1 MKTTKT
7 QKRWNA
13 SLGATLGA
21 TLGLLAAA
29 PLALAAPDA
38 GQLLNEQQR
47 LNKPGQQPVNKPAL
61 LDAEAAQAAQSGGFK
76 AQIKQ
81 VRFTGA
87 EGLASETELQAWV
100 ADRLGRSLNHAE
112 LQALAARVTAQL
124 QARGYM
130 LARAY
135 LPPQDLSEGVLEV
148 AVLVG
153 RLESGAGRVQLL
165 GKDGGL
171 NTRLNTRLAA
181 IANAALP
188 PGAVRGEQIE
198 RAILLI
204 NDVPGVS
211 ARASL
216 DKGAEPG
223 SSRIIVTA
231 EELPALGGSVFA
243 DNFSN
248 RYTGALRVGAQGF
261 WNRPLGLE
269 DVAGLSLSASEGTK
283 QAALSYA
290 FALNPAGL
298 RANLAASY
306 LRYEVGQ
313 ELKRLDLS
321 GSAQSLVAGLSYPLL
336 RGREQNLW
344 LSLDAERKQLSDQA
358 LGLSLRERRL
368 HRLGAGLSGSGWD
381 TLLGGGLNEFSAG
394 LSVGQ
399 LNLAGNAGD
408 QAADALS
415 ARTQGGFHKLSWR
428 LARSQSVA
436 ADWAPNGLS
445 LYLAANG
452 QQASRN
458 LDSSEKFMLGGPNG
472 VRSYA
477 VGEAVGD
484 SGWVFNGE
492 LRQDFMLGGGLR
504 AQALGFVDSGSVTQ
518 HASPWAGAL
527 QGQPNRYTLH
537 GVGLGLN
544 LFAQSWSVRS
554 GVARALGENE
564 GRNPATGL
572 EADGRQD
579 RYRLWLQLQAR
590 F

>member
-1 MKTTKT
+1 MKKTKLK
-7 QKRWNA
+7 QRLSA
-13 SLGATLGA
+13 PLSATLGA

-47 LNKPGQQPVNKPAL
+47 LSKPAQQPANKPAL
-61 LDAEAAQAAQSGGFK
+61 LESEAAQAAQSGGFK
-76 AQIKQ
+76 AQLKQ
-81 VRFTGA
+81 VRFVGA
-87 EGLASETELQAWV
+87 EGLASEAELQSWV

-112 LQALAARVTAQL
+112 LQAVAARVTAQL

-135 LPPQDLSEGVLEV
+135 LPPQDLSEGVLEI

-153 RLESGAGRVQLL
+153 RLESGAGRVQVL
-165 GKDGGL
+165 GKDAGL
-171 NTRLNTRLAA
+171 STRLTA

-204 NDVPGVS
+204 NDVPGIS
-211 ARASL
+211 ARANL
-216 DKGAEPG
+216 DKGLEPG
-223 SSRIIVTA
+223 SSRVIVKA
-231 EELPALGGSVFA
+231 EELPTLGGSVFA

-248 RYTGALRVGAQGF
+248 RYTGAVRAGAQGF

-269 DVAGLSLSASEGTK
+269 DVASLSLSASEGTK

-298 RANLAASY
+298 RANLAGSY

-313 ELKRLDLS
+313 ELKRLDLQ

-344 LSLDAERKQLSDQA
+344 MSLDAERKQLSDQA

-381 TLLGGGLNEFSAG
+381 ALLGGGLNEFSAG

-399 LNLAGNAGD
+399 VNLAGNVGD

-415 ARTQGGFHKLSWR
+415 ARTQGGFHKLTWR

-436 ADWAPNGLS
+436 ADWAPSGLS
-445 LYLAANG
+445 VYAAVNG

-458 LDSSEKFMLGGPNG
+458 LDSSEKFMLGGPSG

-492 LRQDFMLGGGLR
+492 LRQDFMLNGELR
-504 AQALGFVDSGSVTQ
+504 AQALGFVDSGSITQ
-518 HASPWAGAL
+518 HASPWAGSL
-527 QGQPNRYTLH
+527 QGQPNRYSLH

-554 GVARALGENE
+554 GVARALGENA

-579 RYRLWLQLQAR
+579 RYRLWLQVQAR

>member
-1 MKTTKT
+1 MKTTM
-7 QKRWNA
+7 QKKRLRA
-13 SLGATLGA
+13 CLGV
-21 TLGLLAAA
+21 TLGLLAATS
-29 PLALAAPDA
+29 LVQAAPDA

-47 LNKPGQQPVNKPAL
+47 LNKPGQQPANKPAL
-61 LDAEAAQAAQSGGFK
+61 LESEAAQAAQSGGFK
-76 AQIKQ
+76 VQIKQ
-81 VRFTGA
+81 VRFTGT
-87 EGLASETELQAWV
+87 EGLVSEADQQAWV

-124 QARGYM
+124 QARGFM

-135 LPPQDLSEGVLEV
+135 LPPQDLSEGVLEI

-153 RLESGAGRVQLL
+153 RLESGASRVQVL
-165 GKDGGL
+165 GKDAGL
-171 NTRLNTRLAA
+171 NTRLMA
-181 IANAALP
+181 IANAAMP
-188 PGAVRGEQIE
+188 AGAVRGEQIE

-211 ARASL
+211 ARATL
-216 DKGAEPG
+216 DKGVEPG
-223 SSRIIVTA
+223 TSRVIITA
-231 EELPALGGSVFA
+231 EELPTLSGSVLA

-248 RYTGALRVGAQGF
+248 RYTGAVRVGAQGF

-269 DVAGLSLSASEGTK
+269 DVASLSLSASEGTQ
-283 QAALSYA
+283 QAALSYG

-298 RANLAASY
+298 RANLAGSY
-306 LRYEVGQ
+306 LRYKVGQ
-313 ELKRLDLS
+313 ELDRLDLR
-321 GSAQSLVAGLSYPLL
+321 GSAQSLTAGLSYPLL

-368 HRLGAGLSGSGWD
+368 HRLGAGLSGSAWD
-381 TLLGGGLNEFSAG
+381 SVLGGGLNEFSAG
-394 LSVGQ
+394 LSIGQ
-399 LNLAGNAGD
+399 VNLAANAGD

-436 ADWAPNGLS
+436 AGWGLS
-445 LYLAANG
+445 GLSVYAALNG

-458 LDSSEKFMLGGPNG
+458 LDSSEKFMLGGPSG

-492 LRQDFMLGGGLR
+492 LRQDFMFHGDLR
-504 AQALGFVDSGSVTQ
+504 AQALAFVDSGSITQ
-518 HASPWAGAL
+518 HASPWVGSL
-527 QGQPNRYTLH
+527 LGQPNSYSLH

-544 LFAQSWSVRS
+544 LFAQSWSVRT
-554 GVARALGENE
+554 GVARALGENA

-572 EADGRQD
+572 EADGRQE
-579 RYRLWLQLQAR
+579 RYRLWVQVQAR